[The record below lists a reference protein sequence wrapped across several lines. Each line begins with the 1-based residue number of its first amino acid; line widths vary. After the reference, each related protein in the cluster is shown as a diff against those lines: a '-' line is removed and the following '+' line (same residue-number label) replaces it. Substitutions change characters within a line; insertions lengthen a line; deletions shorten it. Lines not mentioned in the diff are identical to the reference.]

1 MALGDMLQKLRRLF
15 TIPKKYKTCTE
26 AAEQKGITLVGL
38 DDRRCW
44 TGDDAASSY
53 DMYGHATC
61 TSNKKGNIQL
71 GNLESG
77 TMAVYQKD
85 NNGKL
90 LLITAVPLSEV
101 FKDAF
106 HSTKI

>member
-1 MALGDMLQKLRRLF
+1 MLQKLRRFF
-15 TIPKKYKTCTE
+15 TIAKKYKTCTE
-26 AAEQKGITLVGL
+26 AADQKGITLVGL

-90 LLITAVPLSEV
+90 LLTVPLSEV